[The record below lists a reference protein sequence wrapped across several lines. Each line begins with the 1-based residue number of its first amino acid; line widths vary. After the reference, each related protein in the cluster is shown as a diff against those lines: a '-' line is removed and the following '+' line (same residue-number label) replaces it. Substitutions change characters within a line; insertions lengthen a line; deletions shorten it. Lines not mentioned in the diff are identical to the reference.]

1 MASEFTYTEL
11 NMDRDNIDLQS
22 EQIADLIVASRRI
35 VVFTGAGI
43 STESGIPDFR
53 GKDGIWTKLDPE
65 DFTIQR
71 FVARPEVR
79 KMQWKMLAEGGMIK
93 DVKPND
99 AHYAVAEL
107 EKLGKLDCVVT
118 QNIDNLHQ
126 VAGNSPE
133 IVFELHGNMQYV
145 RCLGCHKRFPMA
157 EIIARLAVEEVPA
170 CEQCQGILKPD
181 AVFFGEAL
189 PEQVLSEAVKRAS
202 QCDLCIVIGS
212 TLVVYPAAY
221 VPLYAR
227 DAGAKIVIIN
237 LGETPM
243 DAQAAVCV
251 EGKAGDVMSRVMRY
265 VKSKIGK

>member
-1 MASEFTYTEL
+1 
-11 NMDRDNIDLQS
+11 MDNNDIENKV
-22 EQIADLIVASRRI
+22 EQIAELIINAQRTI
-35 VVFTGAGI
+35 VFTGAGI

-53 GKDGIWTKLDPE
+53 GKDGIWTKVDPE

-71 FVARPEVR
+71 FVANPEIR
-79 KMQWKMLAEGGMIK
+79 KMHWKIMAEGGMVK
-93 DVKPND
+93 DAKPNA

-133 IVFELHGNMQYV
+133 IVFELHGNVQYV
-145 RCLGCHKRFPMA
+145 RCLNCRKRFPMA
-157 EIIARLAVEEVPA
+157 EIIARLTMEEVPE
-170 CEQCQGILKPD
+170 CEFCKGMLKPD

-189 PEQVLSEAVKRAS
+189 PQLVLHEAAKRAN

-221 VPLYAR
+221 IPLYAR
-227 DAGAKIVIIN
+227 DAGARIVIIN
-237 LGETPM
+237 IGSTPM
-243 DAQAAVCV
+243 DSTAAVRI
-251 EGKAGDVMSRVMRY
+251 EAKAGETMTRVIHHVRAKMGN
-265 VKSKIGK
+265 K